1 MTSAPAAGPTTSGE
15 ETGASDAST
24 STSTPPATLP
34 FPEGLY
40 DTPGHAI
47 ASGLFVGVA
56 ATGFC
61 WAVAAALRYY
71 LVIVGR
77 ALWGIWARWR

>member
-1 MTSAPAAGPTTSGE
+1 MTSAPAAGPTTRGE
-15 ETGASDAST
+15 ETGASDAS
-24 STSTPPATLP
+24 TLP